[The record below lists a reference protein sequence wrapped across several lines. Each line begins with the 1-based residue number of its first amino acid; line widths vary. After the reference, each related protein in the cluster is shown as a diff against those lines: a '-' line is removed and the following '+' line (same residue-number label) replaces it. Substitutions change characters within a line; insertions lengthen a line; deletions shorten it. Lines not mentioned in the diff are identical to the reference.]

1 MSDTTRTRIRNV
13 FAQHLATTGYQGL
26 SLDAV
31 AREAGI
37 KKPTLYHHF
46 PGGKETIYAEV
57 AHDFIDTQHTA
68 LAAAIATEGDLSA
81 RLVAIVDAFADPAA
95 AQVSFGQRLFDALPF
110 VGADI
115 RDEVSS
121 SYVSKL
127 LAPVEELFRVA
138 IADHHVRE
146 DEPSF
151 LANAFLHLARAT
163 DLDPDNPQMAHRLVA
178 LFLDGA
184 HGNVPTTS

>member
-1 MSDTTRTRIRNV
+1 MTRE
-13 FAQHLATTGYQGL
+13 TTGYQGL

-57 AHDFIDTQHTA
+57 AHDFIETQHTA

-81 RLVAIVDAFADPAA
+81 R
-95 AQVSFGQRLFDALPF
+95 
-110 VGADI
+110 
-115 RDEVSS
+115 
-121 SYVSKL
+121 
-127 LAPVEELFRVA
+127 RVA

-163 DLDPDNPQMAHRLVA
+163 DLDPGNPQMAHRLVA

>member
-1 MSDTTRTRIRNV
+1 MTRE
-13 FAQHLATTGYQGL
+13 TTGYQGL

-57 AHDFIDTQHTA
+57 AHDFIETQHT
-68 LAAAIATEGDLSA
+68 
-81 RLVAIVDAFADPAA
+81 
-95 AQVSFGQRLFDALPF
+95 
-110 VGADI
+110 
-115 RDEVSS
+115 
-121 SYVSKL
+121 
-127 LAPVEELFRVA
+127 
-138 IADHHVRE
+138 
-146 DEPSF
+146 
-151 LANAFLHLARAT
+151 
-163 DLDPDNPQMAHRLVA
+163 A